1 MNSTRRPLAA
11 TVIAAAVAALALTA
25 CGRNDDRS
33 AGEKIDSATA
43 AAGNTAERAG
53 NSVEKAAERTGDAIG
68 NATDR
73 AGAAIDDAS
82 VTARVN
88 AELAKDPDLSALRI
102 NVDTDA
108 GRVVLKGSAPDAA
121 ARERATEIAARV
133 EGVKGVDNRLEVK
146 KS

>member
-1 MNSTRRPLAA
+1 MTPTTRRPLAA
-11 TVIAAAVAALALTA
+11 TVIAAAVAALALSA
-25 CGRNDDRS
+25 CGRNDERS

-53 NSVEKAAERTGDAIG
+53 DAVEKAAERTGDAIG
-68 NATDR
+68 NASDR
-73 AGAAIDDAS
+73 AGAAMDDAS

-121 ARERATEIAARV
+121 ARERATQIAARV

-146 KS
+146 S

>member
-1 MNSTRRPLAA
+1 MTTTTRRPLAA
-11 TVIAAAVAALALTA
+11 TVIAAAVAALALSA
-25 CGRNDDRS
+25 CGRNDERS

-53 NSVEKAAERTGDAIG
+53 DAVEKAAERTGDAIG
-68 NATDR
+68 NASDR
-73 AGAAIDDAS
+73 AGAAMDDAS

-121 ARERATEIAARV
+121 ARERATQIAARV

-146 KS
+146 S

>member
-25 CGRNDDRS
+25 CGRNDDRT
-33 AGEKIDSATA
+33 AGEKLDSATA

-53 NSVEKAAERTGDAIG
+53 NSVEKAAERTGEAIG

-73 AGAAIDDAS
+73 AGAAIDDAT

-102 NVDTDA
+102 DVDTDA
-108 GRVVLKGSAPDAA
+108 GRVVLKGSAPDVA
-121 ARERATEIAARV
+121 ARERATQIAARV
-133 EGVKGVDNRLEVK
+133 DGVKGVDNRLEVK

>member
-11 TVIAAAVAALALTA
+11 TVIAAAVAALVLTA

>member
-1 MNSTRRPLAA
+1 MTHTTRRPLAA
-11 TVIAAAVAALALTA
+11 TVIAAAVAALALSA
-25 CGRNDDRS
+25 CGRNDERS

-53 NSVEKAAERTGDAIG
+53 DAVEKAAERTGDAIG
-68 NATDR
+68 NASDR
-73 AGAAIDDAS
+73 AGAAMDDAS

-121 ARERATEIAARV
+121 ARERATQIAARV

-146 KS
+146 S